1 MDTDRQTHSIDR
13 IMATYTKRTCYSCGI
28 RKPQPEMFRKSVSKV
43 TSTYQRSLSGREVVG
58 AVLGEKSSRR
68 SVGNWLWAPNKRSR
82 TSHRDVWVCAN
93 CEKGFTSTT
102 GSSLSSQS
110 PSGDSWIGLAMLAG
124 IALILF
130 LVFVGETG
138 SVDQNSAAPEANQG
152 TNESADVQT
161 PPSGADITT
170 TALPPTKVPANNMQE
185 PAPER
190 TFTIQ
195 VASFSELDNANNT
208 ETALINLGL
217 DIELEQ
223 AIANGGEIWR
233 VLVAGSSQQDPN
245 AILSLLNQN
254 GFTDAFV
261 RSSGN

>member
-1 MDTDRQTHSIDR
+1 
-13 IMATYTKRTCYSCGI
+13 MATYTKRTCYSCGI

-82 TSHRDVWVCAN
+82 TSHRDVWVCAD
-93 CEKGFTSTT
+93 CEKGFANAA

-110 PSGDSWIGLAMLAG
+110 PSGDSWIGLGMLTGVAV
-124 IALILF
+124 ILF
-130 LVFVGETG
+130 MVFVGETG
-138 SVDQNSAAPEANQG
+138 SVDQNSAAPEANQSR
-152 TNESADVQT
+152 NESADVQS
-161 PPSGADITT
+161 PPFDAEITT

-195 VASFSELDNANNT
+195 VASFSELENANNT
-208 ETALINLGL
+208 ETALKNLGL
-217 DIELEQ
+217 EIELEQ
-223 AIANGGEIWR
+223 AIANGEQIWR
-233 VLVAGSSQQDPN
+233 VLAAGSSQQDPN
-245 AILSLLNQN
+245 AILRLLSQN
-254 GFTDAFV
+254 GFADAFV
-261 RSSGN
+261 RAPDN